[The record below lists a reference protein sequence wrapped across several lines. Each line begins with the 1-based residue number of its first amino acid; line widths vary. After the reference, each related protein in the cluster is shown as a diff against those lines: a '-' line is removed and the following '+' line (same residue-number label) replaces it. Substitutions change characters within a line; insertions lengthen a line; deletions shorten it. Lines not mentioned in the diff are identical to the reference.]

1 MTRILATI
9 VCVIG
14 VFAACASPTWVYE
27 KRGATPAKLDHDMGL
42 CRKEA
47 HDPQTIALPGS
58 PRTDREVFNR
68 CMERKG
74 YTVRSDKP
82 S

>member
-1 MTRILATI
+1 MIRTLTTT
-9 VCVIG
+9 VCVAA
-14 VFAACASPTWVYE
+14 VFAACATNRWVYE
-27 KRGATPAKLDHDMGL
+27 KHGATPAKLDRDMAL

-58 PRTDREVFNR
+58 PRTNREVFNR

-74 YTVRSDKP
+74 YTVKSDKP

>member
-14 VFAACASPTWVYE
+14 VFAACTSPTWVYE